1 MSEIDKYY
9 KNWVD
14 ETLSKV
20 KLDEDKKE
28 KLLSSHTKEKEK
40 VTSEFRKLTGLD
52 KKDMG
57 FLFAAIALQC
67 IRQYILGGTIGKVID
82 KTTRVTHN
90 APSIIK
96 LEKTLNN
103 KYDKVSKTLENI
115 GKYKTGEEIAKKCK
129 VPYDAIT
136 NSSKYNLGLEGLTH
150 RYQTLGHDPL
160 FGIIFG
166 TMNILT
172 DTMTLNDF
180 SSFCVDME
188 DFSIGEEISTL
199 DVAKN
204 ALSSIASDTTRL
216 PKALFSQIVHM
227 KTDEFTKI
235 GLPIPGT
242 TILSGKFKELYLKNY
257 DKICFERDLRTV
269 ELQTGFNLMINK
281 IIELV
286 HGLYYDEK
294 LCGDRNLYDAKTI
307 KIILYSN
314 IIASSSNIL
323 ASYFVNPL
331 GVNYLDIGGI
341 GITFYRI
348 IKDIPFMLSLEKEF
362 IDKKLYLNYRREIEN
377 LDMEITNLVNEIIK

>member
-9 KNWVD
+9 KKWVD
-14 ETLSKV
+14 EKLSKLN
-20 KLDEDKKE
+20 LDDEKKE

-52 KKDMG
+52 KKDIG
-57 FLFAAIALQC
+57 FLFVAIALQC
-67 IRQYILGGTIGKVID
+67 IRQYVLGGKIGEVIGKTSVVAQN
-82 KTTRVTHN
+82 T
-90 APSIIK
+90 PSLIK
-96 LEKTLNN
+96 LEKKLNN

-129 VPYDAIT
+129 VPYDAILNT
-136 NSSKYNLGLEGLTH
+136 NKSDLKSLTQ

-160 FGIIFG
+160 FGIVFG

-180 SSFCVDME
+180 TSFCVNMD
-188 DFSIGEEISTL
+188 DLSVGEEISTL

-204 ALSSIASDTTRL
+204 AFYSVTKDNKNL

-227 KTDEFTKI
+227 KTDEFTRLGI
-235 GLPIPGT
+235 PIPEDSIFST
-242 TILSGKFKELYLKNY
+242 KLKDLLKDY
-257 DKICFERDLRTV
+257 DRICFERDLRTV

-281 IIELV
+281 IIELL
-286 HGLYYDEK
+286 HGFYYDEK
-294 LCGDRNLYDAKTI
+294 ISGDKNLYEVKTR

-331 GVNYLDIGGI
+331 GINYLDIGGI
-341 GITFYRI
+341 GITFYKI
-348 IKDIPFMLSLEKEF
+348 IKDVPFMLSLEKEF

-377 LDMEITNLVNEIIK
+377 LDMEITSLVNEIIK